1 MLPPIL
7 PAVPAIAPVAAPSMG
22 SAGASGGKAFQSV
35 LSEAIQKV
43 ESFQQNANAS
53 LNRFL
58 SGEGEDL
65 HKVALAT
72 QQADLS
78 FQLFTQM
85 RNKIVSAYQEV
96 MRMQV

>member
-43 ESFQQNANAS
+43 ESFQQNADAS

-78 FQLFTQM
+78 FQLFMQM